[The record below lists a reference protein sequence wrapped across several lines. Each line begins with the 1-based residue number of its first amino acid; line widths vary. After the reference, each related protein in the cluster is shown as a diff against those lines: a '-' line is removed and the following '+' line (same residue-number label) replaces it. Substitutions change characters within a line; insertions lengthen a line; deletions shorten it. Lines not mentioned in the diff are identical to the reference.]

1 MKASA
6 EMPTTPAARPSRPSM
21 KFTALTV
28 TTMIRIV
35 TVAQVRLERHRPAP
49 GKRYPGDGRAGPDHD
64 AAGRDLPGQLGQG
77 ADLPAVIDDPDQHQQ
92 PRRRQQSGHRARRR
106 EG

>member
-1 MKASA
+1 MNASA

-35 TVAQVRLERHRPAP
+35 TV
-49 GKRYPGDGRAGPDHD
+49 
-64 AAGRDLPGQLGQG
+64 
-77 ADLPAVIDDPDQHQQ
+77 
-92 PRRRQQSGHRARRR
+92 
-106 EG
+106 